1 MLPVKPSILI
11 IEGRF
16 YEDVSDELAK
26 GATAAIEEAG
36 ATYHRIEAP
45 GALEIPQVLAFAIR
59 GGLIPF
65 AAPRCRYHGAVALG
79 CVIRGETSHYD
90 IVANESARA
99 LMSLAV
105 EHGVPFG
112 NGILTV
118 ENRSQAL
125 KRASITQGNKGRA
138 AAHACLRM
146 IDVFMESHEFQR
158 IQ

>member
-1 MLPVKPSILI
+1 MPQDKPSILI

-26 GATAAIEEAG
+26 GAIDALEEAG
-36 ATYHRIEAP
+36 ATFDRIEVP

-59 GGLIPF
+59 GELMPF
-65 AAPRCRYHGAVALG
+65 GAARWRYHGAIALG

-90 IVANESARA
+90 IVANESARS
-99 LMSLAV
+99 LMFLSV

-146 IDVFMESHEFQR
+146 IDVFMESHDIQR

>member
-1 MLPVKPSILI
+1 MRQEKLSVLI

-26 GATAAIEEAG
+26 GAIGALEDAG
-36 ATYHRIEAP
+36 ATFHRIEVP
-45 GALEIPQVLAFAIR
+45 GALEIPQVLAFAVR
-59 GGLIPF
+59 GGLIPYG
-65 AAPRCRYHGAVALG
+65 AERWRYHGAIALG

-90 IVANESARA
+90 IVANESART
-99 LMSLAV
+99 LMSLATK
-105 EHGVPFG
+105 HGIPFG

-138 AAHACLRM
+138 AVHACLRM
-146 IDVFMESHEFQR
+146 IDVFMESHGN
-158 IQ
+158 